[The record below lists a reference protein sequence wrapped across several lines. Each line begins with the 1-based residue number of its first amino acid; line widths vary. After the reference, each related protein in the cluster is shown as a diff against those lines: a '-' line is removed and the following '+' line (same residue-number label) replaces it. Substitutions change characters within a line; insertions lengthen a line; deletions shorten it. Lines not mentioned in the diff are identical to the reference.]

1 MKQKI
6 ISILIMSFLLFIA
19 IEILTESKEILDT
32 VAYSF
37 SIWKNNL
44 FPSLFPFFVLS
55 EILINYG
62 FIELVGE
69 LFKPIM
75 NRLFK
80 VSGTSAFIFIMSLI
94 SGFPSN
100 ARYTRNLYEQGLINE
115 AEATKI
121 LTFTHFSNPPIIIT
135 VLREPEKEFS
145 DNPSHGALLL
155 PARIYAFLLASC
167 RL

>member
-69 LFKPIM
+69 LK
-75 NRLFK
+75 L
-80 VSGTSAFIFIMSLI
+80 VVHQH
-94 SGFPSN
+94 
-100 ARYTRNLYEQGLINE
+100 LYL
-115 AEATKI
+115 
-121 LTFTHFSNPPIIIT
+121 
-135 VLREPEKEFS
+135 
-145 DNPSHGALLL
+145 
-155 PARIYAFLLASC
+155 
-167 RL
+167 